1 MLRLSWIAMQSNQK
15 QTKQNKT
22 KQNKTILSLLL
33 VDCGMRRKC
42 RIGQCRTGECIFSWD
57 SLTDRIRR
65 AWDLLLMSLPIKSNR
80 YVHSSNYAYKI
91 VSLLLARL
99 GLLRTWVIFS
109 YYAYYA
115 HYSYTRSMNNNFK
128 LWLQLVCIRV
138 VLKYSCKVGMGVY
151 LHEHRQSRGRSWS
164 SSGCRMESGEWR
176 VEGIPGTQDQP
187 STEQRKNHDNDV
199 RTLTRVYY
207 LLHFQYFY
215 FHRH

>member
-33 VDCGMRRKC
+33 NDCGMRRKC

-109 YYAYYA
+109 YYAYYESYA
-115 HYSYTRSMNNNFK
+115 HYSYTRV
-128 LWLQLVCIRV
+128 VCITISSCG
-138 VLKYSCKVGMGVY
+138 YSWY
-151 LHEHRQSRGRSWS
+151 AY
-164 SSGCRMESGEWR
+164 ES
-176 VEGIPGTQDQP
+176 
-187 STEQRKNHDNDV
+187 
-199 RTLTRVYY
+199 Y
-207 LLHFQYFY
+207 
-215 FHRH
+215 

>member
-1 MLRLSWIAMQSNQK
+1 MVWFSVFLWMSLRVNAPSLMDSHAIKSKTNK
-15 QTKQNKT
+15 TKQNKT

-33 VDCGMRRKC
+33 NDCGMRRKC

-115 HYSYTRSMNNNFK
+115 HYSYTRV
-128 LWLQLVCIRV
+128 VCITISSCG
-138 VLKYSCKVGMGVY
+138 YSWY
-151 LHEHRQSRGRSWS
+151 AN
-164 SSGCRMESGEWR
+164 ES
-176 VEGIPGTQDQP
+176 
-187 STEQRKNHDNDV
+187 
-199 RTLTRVYY
+199 Y
-207 LLHFQYFY
+207 
-215 FHRH
+215 